1 MAYRLADHWIW
12 DSWLAEA
19 GDEWHL
25 FHLQAPR
32 GLGDPDLRHRNATIG
47 HAVSRDL
54 VSWTV
59 LPGALQAGPPG
70 AWDDLATWTGS
81 VIEAGGT
88 WFLFYTGIG
97 AGTLERVQQIGV
109 ATSGDL
115 VRWERLGDAPVIV
128 PDPRW
133 YVVNDGTG
141 PVNQAWR
148 DPWVFRDPA
157 GDGYHALITATGLI
171 GPPDGRGVIGHAISA
186 DLLHWDIRP
195 PIEAPAGFGELEVPG
210 VTRLG
215 DDVLLSFSAG
225 EASLSSARRAARPGT
240 GTYVVRARQ
249 ELGPFRI
256 EASQPLA
263 PISSLYAGH
272 VVRRPHGEP
281 ALLGFVDVVDG
292 RFVGELAD
300 PQPLDI
306 RTLPRAG

>member
-1 MAYRLADHWIW
+1 VAYRLAEHWIW
-12 DSWLAEA
+12 DSWLADA
-19 GDEWHL
+19 GDERHL

-32 GLGDPDLRHRNATIG
+32 SLGDPDLRHRNATIG

-54 VSWTV
+54 VSWTT
-59 LPGALQAGPPG
+59 LPTALEAGPPG
-70 AWDDLATWTGS
+70 AWDGLATWTGS

-88 WFLFYTGIG
+88 WYLFYTGIA

-109 ATSGDL
+109 ATSRDL
-115 VRWERLGDAPVIV
+115 VHWERLGDAPVIA

-157 GDGYHALITATGLI
+157 GDGYLALITATGLT
-171 GPPDGRGVIGHAISA
+171 GPRDGRGVIGHAVSA
-186 DLLHWDIRP
+186 DLLHWEVRP
-195 PIEAPAGFGELEVPG
+195 PIEAPSGFGELEVPG
-210 VTRLG
+210 VMRVG

-225 EASLSSARRAARPGT
+225 EASLSAARRAARPGT
-240 GTYVVRARQ
+240 GTYVVRARH

-256 EASQPLA
+256 EASQSLA
-263 PISSLYAGH
+263 PVSPLYAGH
-272 VVRRPHGEP
+272 AVRGWDGTPVI
-281 ALLGFVDVVDG
+281 LGFVGLVDG

-300 PQPLDI
+300 PQPLEI
-306 RTLPRAG
+306 GTIPKAS

>member
-1 MAYRLADHWIW
+1 VAYRLAEHWIW
-12 DSWLAEA
+12 DSWLADA
-19 GDEWHL
+19 GDERHL

-32 GLGDPDLRHRNATIG
+32 SLGDPDLRHRNATIG

-54 VSWTV
+54 VSWTT
-59 LPGALQAGPPG
+59 LPTALEAGPPG
-70 AWDDLATWTGS
+70 AWDGLATWTGS

-88 WFLFYTGIG
+88 WYLFYTGIA

-109 ATSGDL
+109 ATSRDL
-115 VRWERLGDAPVIV
+115 VHWERLGDAPVIA

-157 GDGYHALITATGLI
+157 GDGYLALITATGLT
-171 GPPDGRGVIGHAISA
+171 GPRDGRGVIGHAVSA
-186 DLLHWDIRP
+186 DLLHWEVRP
-195 PIEAPAGFGELEVPG
+195 PIEAPSGFGELEVPG
-210 VTRLG
+210 VKRVG

-225 EASLSSARRAARPGT
+225 EASLSAARRAARPGT
-240 GTYVVRARQ
+240 GTYVVRARH

-256 EASQPLA
+256 EASQSLA
-263 PISSLYAGH
+263 PVSPLYAGH
-272 VVRRPHGEP
+272 AVRGWDGTPVI
-281 ALLGFVDVVDG
+281 LGFVGLVDG

-300 PQPLDI
+300 PQPLEI
-306 RTLPRAG
+306 GTIPKAS